1 MFKKIKE
8 SINCKYCGSE
18 HTVCCGMNYGKQRY
32 KCKDCGKSFCEND
45 ERVKHDYKERQFV
58 FLLYTNNMS
67 LSSIQRA
74 YEGFFNKKISF
85 NLITK
90 WVHSM
95 VKILKNDL
103 KEEKK
108 NKKPKTIEVLE
119 IDELYSYLYDLKK
132 NKRFMSK
139 YGLLWV
145 EKKIKLLRLE

>member
-1 MFKKIKE
+1 M
-8 SINCKYCGSE
+8 
-18 HTVCCGMNYGKQRY
+18 
-32 KCKDCGKSFCEND
+32 
-45 ERVKHDYKERQFV
+45 

-90 WVHSM
+90 WIHSM

-103 KEEKK
+103 EEEKK
-108 NKKPKTIEVLE
+108 IKNQKQQKQTNYIR
-119 IDELYSYLYDLKK
+119 ICMILKK

-139 YGLLWV
+139 YGLLWI
-145 EKKIKLLRLE
+145 EEKIKLLRLE

>member
-1 MFKKIKE
+1 MFSKVKK

-18 HTVCCGMNYGKQRY
+18 CTVCCGMKSGKQRY
-32 KCKDCGKSFCEND
+32 KCKDCGKSFCEVD
-45 ERVKHDYKERQFV
+45 DRIKHDYKERQFV

-67 LSSIQRA
+67 LNSIKRV

-103 KEEKK
+103 EEEKK
-108 NKKPKTIEVLE
+108 DKKPETIEILE
-119 IDELYSYLYDLKK
+119 IDELYSYLYDFKK

-139 YGLLWV
+139 YGLLWI
-145 EKKIKLLRLE
+145 EEKIKLLRLE

>member
-1 MFKKIKE
+1 
-8 SINCKYCGSE
+8 
-18 HTVCCGMNYGKQRY
+18 
-32 KCKDCGKSFCEND
+32 
-45 ERVKHDYKERQFV
+45 
-58 FLLYTNNMS
+58 MS

-103 KEEKK
+103 EEEKK
-108 NKKPKTIEVLE
+108 NKKPETIEVLE

-145 EKKIKLLRLE
+145 EEKIKLLRLE